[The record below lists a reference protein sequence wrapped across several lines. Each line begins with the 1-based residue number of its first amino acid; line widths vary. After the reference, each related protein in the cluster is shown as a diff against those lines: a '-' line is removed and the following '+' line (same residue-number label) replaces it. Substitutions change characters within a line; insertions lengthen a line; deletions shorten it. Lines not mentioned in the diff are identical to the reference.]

1 VPALSETLPACGAVD
16 RRGGLVAHC
25 PAVGLAIGGHGFGPF
40 ANALDVRLSLKLPF
54 IKRQLIYFE
63 YQNHSFK

>member
-1 VPALSETLPACGAVD
+1 
-16 RRGGLVAHC
+16 
-25 PAVGLAIGGHGFGPF
+25 
-40 ANALDVRLSLKLPF
+40 LDVRLSLKLPF